1 MDTTLKEELI
11 KAISTL
17 PDDSNID
24 DLMYRLYVISKIK
37 KGQEALLQG
46 KYKTLDELKEE
57 VKKW

>member
-1 MDTTLKEELI
+1 METILKEELI

-37 KGQEALLQG
+37 KGQEAVLQG
-46 KYKTLDELKEE
+46 KYKTLEELKAE